1 MKTLILGLGNPI
13 LSDDGVGV
21 FIARSLEGRIN
32 GVDVMTTT
40 LAGLNLL
47 DLVAGYEKLFVIDA
61 MTTGEG
67 PVGRLKKI
75 RNGDGALH
83 LFSSHGLDFFNL
95 LDLGRRLGHKIPEV
109 GGIYGIEIGTDLS
122 FGQVLSL
129 PLSEKIEAI
138 TEEIYRDIKD
148 GLTADFFT

>member
-21 FIARSLEGRIN
+21 FIARRLEGRIN

-47 DLVAGYEKLFVIDA
+47 DLVAGYDKMFVIDA

-75 RNGDGALH
+75 INGDGALH

-95 LDLGRRLGHKIPEV
+95 LDLGRCLGCKIPEV